1 MKKIFHFYDE
11 KDIKKEYKF
20 WDSQLVPHFNKE
32 IPIELGPIKSD
43 FKEEDIKKEPY
54 ELPENMVWE
63 DVDITKEGIIEEI
76 YKFLNEN
83 YYEVDEYQEQY
94 NKEFLRWQ
102 FTPIKNIKYKNILLS
117 IRLNKKM
124 IGFFSG
130 LPMKLSIYGKEI
142 ILYNISFLCIDKDY
156 RHHKLAEIMFK
167 EMFRRTYKENVYQN
181 IFVSKRLIPK
191 PFAEC
196 IYYYR
201 MFDVQEMIDFGF
213 LPKNVDRK
221 KYEIK
226 DETTV
231 KFRPFEKKDIKSVT
245 KLLYDNQK
253 KYKIYSIFSED
264 EVEHWLIPKKDVIYS
279 FVREDSN
286 GNITDFT
293 SFYKVESKIRGRDQ
307 NWSYIYFNIATS
319 ISSKELLENS
329 MVLAKKCGFD
339 NIIVNSIMDYE
350 NVSKELNLNSDLD
363 NEKCYGSLK
372 YYFNNYICPETEAKD
387 MSLILI

>member
-1 MKKIFHFYDE
+1 
-11 KDIKKEYKF
+11 
-20 WDSQLVPHFNKE
+20 
-32 IPIELGPIKSD
+32 
-43 FKEEDIKKEPY
+43 
-54 ELPENMVWE
+54 
-63 DVDITKEGIIEEI
+63 
-76 YKFLNEN
+76 
-83 YYEVDEYQEQY
+83 
-94 NKEFLRWQ
+94 
-102 FTPIKNIKYKNILLS
+102 
-117 IRLNKKM
+117 
-124 IGFFSG
+124 
-130 LPMKLSIYGKEI
+130 MKLSIYGKEV

-329 MVLAKKCGFD
+329 MVLAKKSGFD